1 MQEWKE
7 KRRTMR
13 HYDHQAKVYDVQY
26 MEEQNAKIEDALNSM
41 EHKLNGLV
49 LDMGCGT
56 GFLFHHINKT
66 TKLLV
71 GIDTSSK
78 LLQEAK
84 KRTKSIPNT
93 VLIRADADNTS
104 FPNHIFDRVF
114 ALTLL
119 QNMPNPTK
127 TLMEMK
133 RVSKPEAVFVLTGL
147 KKKFTQESFVDLLK
161 QAGLKVSTLK
171 TDERL
176 KGYIAVCT
184 DLEQN
189 V

>member
-13 HYDHQAKVYDVQY
+13 HYDQQAKVYDTQY
-26 MEEQNAKIEDALNSM
+26 MEEQNAKIENALNSM
-41 EHKLNGLV
+41 KPKPNEIV

-56 GFLFHHINKT
+56 GFLFHPINKT
-66 TKLLV
+66 AKLLV
-71 GIDTSSK
+71 GLDISSK

-84 KRTKSIPNT
+84 KRTKSTSNIG
-93 VLIRADADNTS
+93 LIRADADNTP

-114 ALTLL
+114 AITVL
-119 QNMPNPTK
+119 QNMPDPTE
-127 TLMEMK
+127 TLREMN
-133 RVSKPEAVFVLTGL
+133 RVSKPEAVFVVTGL

-161 QAGLKVSTLK
+161 RARLTVLTLK
-171 TDERL
+171 TGEHL
-176 KGYIAVCT
+176 KGHVAVCT
-184 DLEQN
+184 NLEHN